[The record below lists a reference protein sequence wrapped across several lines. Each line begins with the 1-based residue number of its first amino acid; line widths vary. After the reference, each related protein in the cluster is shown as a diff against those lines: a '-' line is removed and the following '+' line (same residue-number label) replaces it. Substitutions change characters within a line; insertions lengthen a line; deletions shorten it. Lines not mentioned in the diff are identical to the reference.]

1 MLEREMDGTAVASVR
16 PRAVSRLSR
25 RTRAVAGRL
34 TPADRR
40 ILGLWI
46 GAHVA
51 LAVTAW
57 MSAWIDGERGLYGP
71 LLGVYGQWDFDW
83 YEGIAAH
90 GYFSGRGPGQDGY
103 AFLPGDPFAL
113 AAAHLLLRQWIVSGL
128 LVSLIAGGVTLV
140 CIGRLG
146 GERAALYL
154 LTAPAAMYLM
164 VGYSE
169 SLFLAFALPAWMA
182 AKRRDWPTAA
192 LLAAFAGLV
201 RVNGLFLVAALVLAA
216 ATSEHG
222 GRRLRAVAVTS
233 AAAIG
238 PGFYELYLRLGSGS
252 WTAWLTANRDG
263 WGLRF
268 VGPWKSLTDT
278 WNMAFGHVLTP
289 VRAPMFQLE
298 IACMGAGV
306 ALAIA
311 LAWRRAWPE
320 ALYCGLT
327 FAALGTTTYYQSVPR
342 ALLISWPL
350 YLLLAKASER
360 RPWIGQA
367 YLWVSVPLAALVAVY
382 FFLGQ
387 WAV

>member
-1 MLEREMDGTAVASVR
+1 MDGTAVASVR

-46 GAHVA
+46 GAHAA

-83 YEGIAAH
+83 YEAIAAH
-90 GYFSGRGPGQDGY
+90 GYFSGRGPSPDGY
-103 AFLPGDPFAL
+103 AFLPGEPFAL

-128 LVSLIAGGVTLV
+128 LVSLIAGGVALV

-146 GERAALYL
+146 GERAALYM

-192 LLAAFAGLV
+192 LLAALAGLV
-201 RVNGLFLVAALVLAA
+201 RVNGLFLIAALVLAA

-238 PGFYELYLRLGSGS
+238 PGFCELYLRLGSGS
-252 WTAWLTANRDG
+252 WTAWLTANKEG
-263 WGLRF
+263 WGLHF
-268 VGPWKSLTDT
+268 VGPWRSLTDT

-289 VRAPMFQLE
+289 VRAPMFQVE

-306 ALAIA
+306 ALTIA

-320 ALYCGLT
+320 ALYCGLM

-367 YLWVSVPLAALVAVY
+367 YLWVSVPLAVLVAVY
-382 FFLGQ
+382 FLLGQ
-387 WAV
+387 WAA